1 LKQIFKL
8 ALLGL
13 TVLGLLGPLTAGP
26 VDDNQYR
33 IGPKD
38 LLTISVF
45 NVPDLN
51 TTVRV
56 GENGEIS
63 LPLIGEVM
71 VSGKTRTEL
80 EGHLVTQLEKKYL
93 RNPQVTIFIKEY
105 QSKMVSVIGAV
116 KKPGNYE
123 VVGKTTL
130 LEVISQA
137 EGLVSGEDPDRV
149 VLIRKGADGQ
159 NESRVIDLNRLMME
173 GATELNVELK
183 PGDIVNIPVAQH
195 IDIYV
200 FGQVKSPGHLRI
212 RQRGKITLLQAIAQ
226 AGGFLDRARR
236 GSVTITRREG
246 EQEVK
251 YKVNVKR
258 IINGKETDF
267 ILQSND
273 IIHVSESVL

>member
-1 LKQIFKL
+1 MKPTFKL
-8 ALLGL
+8 FLLL
-13 TVLGLLGPLTAGP
+13 SLLWIACAPASAQRA
-26 VDDNQYR
+26 DDNQYR

-45 NVPDLN
+45 NVPELN

-56 GENGEIS
+56 GENGEIT
-63 LPLIGEVM
+63 LPLMGAVT
-71 VSGKTRTEL
+71 VSGKTRIEL
-80 EGHLVTQLEKKYL
+80 EKLLKTLLEKKYL

-116 KKPGNYE
+116 VKPGNYE
-123 VVGKTTL
+123 VVGRTTL

-137 EGLVSGEDPDRV
+137 GGLASGQDPDRV
-149 VLIRKGADGQ
+149 VLIRKGEGGE
-159 NESRVIDLNRLMME
+159 NESRVVDLNKLMME
-173 GATELNVELK
+173 GVTELNLELR

-212 RQRGKITLLQAIAQ
+212 RQRGQITLLQAIAQ
-226 AGGFLDRARR
+226 AGGFLDRARKS
-236 GSVTITRREG
+236 SVTVTRREG
-246 EQEVK
+246 DGEVK

-258 IINGKETDF
+258 ILKGKESDF
-267 ILQSND
+267 VLQGND
-273 IIHVSESVL
+273 IVHVSESAL

>member
-1 LKQIFKL
+1 MAQS
-8 ALLGL
+8 
-13 TVLGLLGPLTAGP
+13 

-56 GENGEIS
+56 GENGEIT
-63 LPLIGEVM
+63 LPLVGAVT
-71 VSGKTRTEL
+71 VSGKTRL
-80 EGHLVTQLEKKYL
+80 EMEKQLVTLLEKKYL

-123 VVGKTTL
+123 VVGRTSL
-130 LEVISQA
+130 LEMISLA
-137 EGLVSGEDPDRV
+137 GGLTSGDDPDRV
-149 VLIRKGADGQ
+149 VILRKGEGGE
-159 NESRVIDLNRLMME
+159 NESLVIDLNKLMME
-173 GATELNVELK
+173 GVTELNVDLR

-200 FGQVKSPGHLRI
+200 FGQVKSPGHLQI

-226 AGGFLDRARR
+226 AGGFLERARK
-236 GSVTITRREG
+236 GSVSVTRREND
-246 EQEVK
+246 QEVK
-251 YKVNVKR
+251 YKINVKR
-258 IINGKETDF
+258 ILSGKEADF
-267 ILQSND
+267 VLQSND
-273 IIHVSESVL
+273 IVHVSESLL